1 MTMNNK
7 FQSQETLSLSI
18 AEAAAL
24 LGISATSVYRMVYA
38 QKLKVLSGFG
48 RLRILRSEIDKLLGE
63 VTIYNPRKR
72 KSLTEA
78 GRTV

>member
-1 MTMNNK
+1 MNSK
-7 FQSQETLSLSI
+7 FQSQETLSI

-24 LGISATSVYRMVYA
+24 LGVSGTSVYRMVYA

-48 RLRILRSEIDKLLGE
+48 RLRIPRSELDKFLGR
-63 VTIYNPRKR
+63 VTIYAPRKR
-72 KSLTEA
+72 KALTEA